1 MELRPYSTDPLSD
14 NRKTLITLQWL
25 VVIGTS
31 YLSLS
36 SKGQMVEDPRV
47 YFLIAVLLLSILAL
61 RRLPGKVL
69 GYRFFPHI
77 LVVLDTI
84 LIAVG
89 IGLNGETPWDLFLLF
104 FFGLFIAGI
113 GESLIQVVMG
123 CLIMSIIFF
132 VLSLSQSMNPPQL
145 NPDLLL
151 RIPFIF
157 GVSILYGY
165 LAEQVRREKRRAEKA
180 EGTERLKRQLVSAL
194 AHDIKN
200 PLGII
205 MGYAESVASRLE
217 DRKDSEENLDALGRI
232 QDNAQRIVKLVTG
245 FLDASKAEAGKIEV
259 ALQPVQL
266 NLLIREVGQQQMG
279 DLRMKN
285 LTLSVDL
292 DDRLPE
298 IMVDE
303 AQLDRVLWNLVGNAI
318 KFTPTGGNITM
329 TSRLEDDHV
338 RVSVRDTGMGVP
350 KDELP
355 VLFSE
360 FRRLRGTAKIE
371 GTGLGLF
378 IVKTI
383 VEAHGGTVGVE
394 SKEGQGTTFTIRL
407 PIRRNA

>member
-1 MELRPYSTDPLSD
+1 MELRPYSTDSLPD
-14 NRKTLITLQWL
+14 NSTTLITLQWL

-31 YLSLS
+31 YLSLF

-61 RRLPGKVL
+61 RRLPAKVL

-89 IGLNGETPWDLFLLF
+89 IGLNRETPWDLFLLF

-113 GESLIQVVMG
+113 GESLIQVVLG
-123 CLIMSIIFF
+123 CLSMSIIFF
-132 VLSLSQSMNPPQL
+132 VLNLSQSMNPPQL

-151 RIPFIF
+151 RVPFIF
-157 GVSILYGY
+157 GVSILYWY
-165 LAEQVRREKRRAEKA
+165 LAEQVRMEKRRAEKA

-205 MGYAESVASRLE
+205 VGYAEAVASRLE
-217 DRKDSEENLDALGRI
+217 ARKDSEENLDALQRI

-285 LTLSVDL
+285 LALSVDL

-298 IMVDE
+298 IMGDE

-318 KFTPTGGNITM
+318 KFTPMEGNITV

-338 RVSVRDTGMGVP
+338 CVSVKDTGLGVP
-350 KDELP
+350 QDELP
-355 VLFSE
+355 LLFSE
-360 FRRLRGTAKIE
+360 FRRLKGTAKIE

-378 IVKTI
+378 IVKTV

-394 SKEGQGTTFTIRL
+394 SREGEGTTFSIRL
-407 PIRRNA
+407 PTRRNA